1 MSEKPRT
8 MSQYNKEE
16 EFDTESY
23 VAGEDASAAPESE
36 AKKRVKKPKLSAK
49 HESLMVFGFWF
60 VQQLGLEGED
70 LEFAHSILKLKDEA
84 PVQIEYYSDFTDHAK
99 VHKEE
104 LKLFTAVPKVRKAR
118 APRKPKISAAAA
130 ELVESAQ
137 TGAEAKAPKKPRA
150 PRKPKVVAEVV
161 EPEEEEDVQPISL
174 PVEEEEVQQ
183 VEENVVA
190 EVVAPAKKGRK
201 PKAASDNTKK

>member
-1 MSEKPRT
+1 
-8 MSQYNKEE
+8 MSQYNEEE
-16 EFDTESY
+16 EFYSESY
-23 VAGEDASAAPESE
+23 VAPESE

-49 HESLMVFGFWF
+49 HESLMVFGFWI

-70 LEFAHSILKLKDEA
+70 LERAHALLKLKDEA
-84 PVQIEYYSDFTDHAK
+84 PAQIEFYSDFTDHAK

-104 LKLFTAVPKVRKAR
+104 LKLFTAVPKVRKPR
-118 APRKPKISAAAA
+118 ATRKPKISAAAA

-137 TGAEAKAPKKPRA
+137 TGAAEVVAKAPKKPRA
-150 PRKPKVVAEVV
+150 PKKPKPAAEVV
-161 EPEEEEDVQPISL
+161 EPEEEEEEVQPISL
-174 PVEEEEVQQ
+174 PVEEEVQK
-183 VEENVVA
+183 EEEIVVA